1 MPATCWLP
9 EEFTLGRKIMS
20 TGSQTSNSLEQ
31 PTKSA
36 TNQSTGGAAAGNTL
50 QLLLA
55 TGGFAVCFAIF
66 GSVSAMMP
74 ILKKQMNLTPVQVSI
89 ALALPV
95 ILGSLGRIPLG
106 MLTDRFGARVMF
118 TFVVIGS
125 ILPVVAMKW
134 VNSYP
139 QLLVAAFFCGL
150 SLASFSVGTG
160 FVSRWYPPQKQGFSL
175 GVYGS
180 GNIGQSLASFGAPL
194 IVGAFGFIWGFW
206 AFGLLAGLW
215 LVLWLLLAHNP
226 PGRVPPKTWADMV
239 APLRNRMSWVLSL
252 YYFLTF
258 GGFVAMA
265 VYLPTLLTDL
275 FDLSPNDAGLRTAG
289 FVLLATLMR
298 PLGGILADRI
308 GGRKILLGVFPWVA
322 LMALFMVI
330 PGMVTFTL
338 GALGMAAAIGLG
350 NGAVFKLAP
359 EYFPKEVGVVTGLIG
374 AAGGL
379 GGFFPPLLLGA
390 MKQNFGHYGPGFV
403 ALSLFALGCWAV
415 CRAVKSPTNA
425 VMA

>member
-1 MPATCWLP
+1 MNAVTASTAPQVPAT
-9 EEFTLGRKIMS
+9 T
-20 TGSQTSNSLEQ
+20 TAN
-31 PTKSA
+31 
-36 TNQSTGGAAAGNTL
+36 GNTL

-74 ILKKQMNLTPVQVSI
+74 ILKKQMNLSPVQVSI

-95 ILGSLGRIPLG
+95 VLGSLGRIPLG
-106 MLTDRFGARVMF
+106 MLTDRFGARLIFALVMA
-118 TFVVIGS
+118 GS
-125 ILPVVAMKW
+125 ILPIIAMKW
-134 VNSYP
+134 VSSYP
-139 QLLVAAFFCGL
+139 QLLTAAFFCGL
-150 SLASFSVGTG
+150 ALASFSVGTG

-175 GVYGS
+175 GVYGA
-180 GNIGQSLASFGAPL
+180 GNIGQSLASFGAPVV
-194 IVGAFGFIWGFW
+194 VGAFGFIWGFW
-206 AFGLLAGLW
+206 VFGLLTGVW
-215 LVLWLLLAHNP
+215 LALWLLLARNP
-226 PGRVPPKTWADMV
+226 PGRIPAKTWADMV
-239 APLRNRMSWVLSL
+239 APLRNRMSWALSL

-275 FDLSPNDAGLRTAG
+275 FSLTPKDAGLRTAG
-289 FVLLATLMR
+289 FVLLATVMR

-308 GGRKILLGVFPWVA
+308 GGRAILLWVFPWVA
-322 LMALFMVI
+322 LMALFLVM
-330 PGMVTFTL
+330 PNMVTFTI

-390 MKQNFGHYGPGFV
+390 MKQNFGFYGPGFI

-415 CRAVKSPTNA
+415 CRAVKSPPTTTQA
-425 VMA
+425 SPA